1 VKKWHEFFN
10 FILNGIVAAIVH
22 FFVLIINIEI
32 LHFKSAGVA
41 NFIAAI
47 FGLSVSFFGNR
58 YFVFRKHDEHLVRQA
73 IKFLIL
79 YILVACF
86 FLILYILVAC
96 FHGLALYIWTDMYTL
111 KYLYGFFLISF
122 IAVFFSYFGNKLMV
136 FKT

>member
-10 FILNGIVAAIVH
+10 FVLNGIVAAIVH

-32 LHFKSAGVA
+32 LHFKSAGLA

-58 YFVFRKHDEHLVRQA
+58 YFVFRKHDELLVRQA
-73 IKFLIL
+73 IK
-79 YILVACF
+79 

>member
-1 VKKWHEFFN
+1 MKKRCEFFN
-10 FILNGIVAAIVH
+10 FVLNGIVAAVVH

-32 LHFKSAGVA
+32 LNFQSAGLA

-58 YFVFRKHDEHLVRQA
+58 YFVFRMHNEHLMKQA
-73 IKFLIL
+73 IKFVIL
-79 YILVACF
+79 YLLVAC
-86 FLILYILVAC
+86 C
-96 FHGLALYIWTDMYTL
+96 HGSALYIWTDIYAL
-111 KYLYGFFLISF
+111 KYVYGFFLISF